1 MDRLGSLRWIPDL
14 VRHHTSRKILR
25 VMNEAHHIHTT
36 PEDVA
41 GNDGLGRYALLPG
54 DPSRAEKIAGHF
66 SDHRT
71 VGNPRGHPVH
81 LGSLPSADGSSIDV
95 LTVATGMGS
104 ASVEVV
110 VSELIEC
117 GARRLLRV
125 GSCGSMVSE
134 ILPGQV
140 VIATGAVRDEQTS
153 RHYAPLEYPALAH
166 PEGLRALAEG
176 ARVAGLEDE
185 TFFGI
190 CHSKASL
197 YAREFGRGPA
207 GKANLDYTDWLRCSG
222 VVASEMEAS
231 ALFVLAATHEPK
243 AVPLSSRGGR
253 DCRAAAVLAV
263 FGTDDSNMKFDHEVA
278 SRAEERAIRIAT
290 AAVTAWARI
299 DRVGERA

>member
-1 MDRLGSLRWIPDL
+1 MD
-14 VRHHTSRKILR
+14 K
-25 VMNEAHHIHTT
+25 AHHINTT
-36 PEDVA
+36 PEDIA
-41 GNDGLGRYALLPG
+41 GNNGLGRYALLPG

-66 SDHRT
+66 SDHRA

-81 LGSLPSADGSSIDV
+81 LGSLPSANGSTIDV

-125 GSCGSMVSE
+125 GSCGSMVPE

-153 RHYAPLEYPALAH
+153 RHYAPIEYPALAH
-166 PEGLRALAEG
+166 PDGMRALAEG
-176 ARVAGLEDE
+176 ARAAGLENE
-185 TFFGI
+185 TFFGL

-197 YAREFGRGPA
+197 FAREFGRGPA
-207 GKANLDYTDWLRCSG
+207 GKANLDYTNWLRRSG

-243 AVPLSSRGGR
+243 AVPLSSNGHP
-253 DCRAAAVLAV
+253 DCRAAVVLAV
-263 FGTDDSNMKFDHEVA
+263 FGTDDSNMKFDYEVA
-278 SRAEERAIRIAT
+278 ARAEERAIRIAL
-290 AAVTAWARI
+290 AGVTAWARI
-299 DRVGERA
+299 DRAGKRS

>member
-1 MDRLGSLRWIPDL
+1 MKR
-14 VRHHTSRKILR
+14 
-25 VMNEAHHIHTT
+25 AHHLQIT

-41 GNDGLGRYALLPG
+41 GNGALGRYVLLPG

-66 SDHRT
+66 SHRQA
-71 VGNPRGHPVH
+71 VGNPRGHRVH
-81 LGSLPSADGSSIDV
+81 VGSLSSDDGSSVDV

-110 VSELIEC
+110 ASELIEY

-125 GSCGSMVSE
+125 GSCGSMVPE
-134 ILPGQV
+134 ILPGHV
-140 VIATGAVRDEQTS
+140 VIATGAVRDEETS
-153 RHYAPLEYPALAH
+153 RHYAPIEYPALAH

-176 ARVAGLEDE
+176 ARSAGLENE
-185 TFFGI
+185 TFFGL

-207 GKANLDYTDWLRCSG
+207 GKANTEYTNWLRRCG

-243 AVPLSSRGGR
+243 AVPLSSKGEP
-253 DCRAAAVLAV
+253 DCRAATVLAV

-278 SRAEERAIRIAT
+278 SRAETRAIRIAL

-299 DRVGERA
+299 DRAATKT